1 MKLIAKIAVVFSF
14 LVCANSVNAQMKQIK
29 SDNTLFIHWGS
40 VKTMY
45 ISELRKKQLLVFDGA
60 VYNDSTD
67 IPFYTT
73 IVDVVKSFSVPQ
85 TEIINDIYEE
95 LPASDYAIIKEH
107 ENIISDKIEIK
118 TKVAY
123 EKKHPYLVVSFMP
136 LRKNSLNGKIE
147 RLISFGLKYNYD
159 KALTLPVY
167 NKSRT
172 YASNSVL
179 KTGDWYKINILESG
193 IHIITYNDLV
203 TLGINPS
210 QIDPRNMRVYGNG
223 GKMLPEN
230 NATFRYD
237 DLKENSIYVRGEAD
251 GRFDSDDYILFYAQ
265 GPDYWIADTINK
277 VFNHKKNKYSEA
289 SSYFITESLG
299 LVKRIQNEP
308 SLTANPDY
316 TVSEFN
322 DYAFHEKDSLNLIKS
337 GREFYG
343 EVFDVNTSYTFGF
356 NFPNVVSGSSIHLNS
371 NLLARSVGYGSSFK
385 IYVNGGLVNTISIA
399 AASPDYTYPYAF
411 TSNSTVNLAANSSLS
426 IRVDYNKGVNSSAV
440 GWLDYLEV
448 NADRYLSFISGQLP
462 FRNINSI
469 GKGVSEFVLGNASGN
484 VTIWD
489 VSDFTNP
496 KQVDALLNG
505 SNLSFRILTDSL
517 KEFVAF
523 NGSSYYSV
531 VPSGRVSNQNLHGL
545 AQNDMIIVSYP
556 DFVGEA
562 SRIADLHRTNDNM
575 SVVITTPQEIYNE
588 FSSGN
593 QDITAIKDF
602 VKMFY
607 DRAGGNIA
615 LMPKYVLLFG
625 DASYDCLD
633 RLSDNTNYA
642 PIYETENSLDPT
654 SSFSTDDYIGF
665 LDDGDNGPYGNL
677 LDVGIGRIPAKT
689 LEDAQAIATK
699 IINYAANHD
708 LSSNNVS
715 CSDYSSSVSNFGD
728 WRNVLCFISDD
739 KDDGMDFLQESDD
752 IAGYVDTT
760 YNNYNIDKIFLD
772 AFPQIST
779 PGGQR
784 SQECTDAINKRVEKG
799 ALIMNYIG
807 HGGETGLAHEQ
818 ILGVSDIKNWTNHY
832 DTPLFVT
839 ATCEF
844 SRCDDPERVSA
855 GEYVLTNPNGGG
867 IGLFTTSRLAWSGSN
882 FTLNYTFYRN
892 VFVKSS
898 GVFPRLGDV
907 IRNSKNFMACTSS
920 ISNFLLLGDPALRL
934 AYPQFN
940 VITSTINNHPV
951 PSADTLK
958 AMSKVTV
965 TGFIADDANVKQT
978 GFSGVITPIVFD
990 KPVQISTL
998 GSDGAPQQFFLQKNV
1013 VFKGRVSVTNGDFT
1027 FSFVVP
1033 KDIATKFGNG
1043 RISYYAQNGSTD
1055 ANGYYESFII
1065 GGSNNNAI
1073 TDNLGPEMRIYM
1085 NDTRF
1090 VSGGITNESPILL
1103 AYLSDS
1109 AGLNTVGN
1117 GIGHDISAV
1126 LDDNT
1131 EQTYVLND
1139 YYESE
1144 LNTYQHGIVRY
1155 PFAKLDAGTHK
1166 LKLKAWDVFNNSS
1179 EGEIEFVVAE
1189 TAQLALSH
1197 VLNYPNPFTTYTEFW
1212 FEHNQP
1218 CCGLDV
1224 MVQIF
1229 TISGKLIK
1237 TIQTS
1242 VETNG
1247 FRADPIP
1254 WDGRDDYGDNIG
1266 KGVYIYMLKVKNSTG
1281 QFASK
1286 IEKLVILK

>member
-1 MKLIAKIAVVFSF
+1 MRWIKKIAVLSSF
-14 LVCANSVNAQMKQIK
+14 LVCATSASAQMKQFK
-29 SDNTLFIHWGS
+29 GENTLFLRWGTIR
-40 VKTMY
+40 TMS
-45 ISELRKKQLLVFDGA
+45 ISELKKKQLLVFEGA

-67 IPFYTT
+67 LPYYNSV
-73 IVDVVKSFSVPQ
+73 VDVIKSLSVPQ
-85 TEIINDIYEE
+85 VEITNTIYEE
-95 LPASDYAIIKEH
+95 LPAADFELLKKHESIVSDNIK
-107 ENIISDKIEIK
+107 IK

-123 EKKHPYLVVSFMP
+123 EKKRPYLIISFLP
-136 LRKNSLNGKIE
+136 FRKNNMNGKIE
-147 RLISFGLKYNYD
+147 RLVSFELHYNYT
-159 KALTLPVY
+159 KATTLPTY
-167 NKSRT
+167 NKAHT
-172 YASNSVL
+172 YAANSVL
-179 KTGDWYKINILESG
+179 KTGDWYKINVVESG

-203 TLGINPS
+203 TLGMNPS
-210 QIDPRNMRVYGNG
+210 QIDPRNIRVYGNG

-237 DLKENSIYVRGEAD
+237 DLKENSVYVRGEAD
-251 GRFDSDDYILFYAQ
+251 GRFDLDDYILFYAQ
-265 GPDYWIADTINK
+265 GIDYWVADNVHN

-289 SSYFITESLG
+289 STYFITTSLG
-299 LVKRIQNEP
+299 LGSRIQNEP
-308 SLTANPDY
+308 SLTTAPDY
-316 TVSEFN
+316 TVTEFN

-356 NFPNVVSGSSIHLNS
+356 NFPNVVPDSLIHLNS
-371 NLLARSVGYGSSFK
+371 NVLGRSVGYGSYFK
-385 IYVNGGLVNTISIA
+385 IYVNGGLVNNIFIT
-399 AASPDYTYPYAF
+399 AASTDYTTTY
-411 TSNSTVNLAANSSLS
+411 ANSSFNNVTVPANNS
-426 IRVDYNKGVNSSAV
+426 INVRVDYNKGVNASAV
-440 GWLDYLEV
+440 GWLDYLEL
-448 NADRYLSFISGQLP
+448 NANRYLTFTSGRMP
-462 FRNINSI
+462 FRNINST
-469 GKGVSEFVLGNASGN
+469 GMGVSEFILGNASSN
-484 VTIWD
+484 VLIWD

-496 KQVDALLNG
+496 KQVNALLNG
-505 SNLSFRILTDSL
+505 SNLSFRILTDTL

-523 NGSSYYSV
+523 DGSSYYSV
-531 VPSGRVSNQNLHGL
+531 IPNGRIANQNLHGL
-545 AQNDMIIVSYP
+545 AQADMIIVSYP

-562 SRIADLHRTNDNM
+562 SRIADLHRTMDNM
-575 SVVITTPQEIYNE
+575 SVVIATPQEIYNE

-607 DRAGGNIA
+607 DRAGGNTA

-625 DASYDCLD
+625 DASYDCLN
-633 RLSDNTNYA
+633 RIADNTNYA
-642 PIYETENSLDPT
+642 PIYETDNSLDPT

-665 LDDGDNGPYGNL
+665 LDDGDIGPYGNM

-689 LEDAQAIATK
+689 LEDAQAITTK

-708 LSSNNVS
+708 LASNTVS
-715 CSDYSSSVSNFGD
+715 CSNYSSSISNFGD
-728 WRNVLCFISDD
+728 WRNVLCFMADD
-739 KDDGMDFLQESDD
+739 NDGNEQFLQESND
-752 IAGYVDTT
+752 IATYVDTT
-760 YNNYNIDKIFLD
+760 YNNYNIDKIYLD

-818 ILGVSDIKNWTNHY
+818 ILTVSDIKNWTNQY

-855 GEYVLTNPNGGG
+855 GEYVLTNPNGGS

-882 FTLNYTFYRN
+882 FILNSTFYKN
-892 VFVKSS
+892 VFVKTS
-898 GVFPRLGDV
+898 GAFPRLGDV
-907 IRNSKNFMACTSS
+907 IRNSKNYMACQSS

-940 VITSTINNHPV
+940 VITTTINNHPV

-978 GFSGVITPIVFD
+978 GFSGIITPIVFD
-990 KPVQISTL
+990 KPVEISTL
-998 GSDGAPQQFFLQKNV
+998 GSDGAPQKFFLQKNV
-1013 VFKGRVSVTNGDFT
+1013 IFKGRVSVTNGDFS

-1033 KDIATKFGNG
+1033 KDIATKFGKG

-1055 ANGYYESFII
+1055 ANGYYENFII
-1065 GGSNNNAI
+1065 GGSNNNTI
-1073 TDNLGPEMRIYM
+1073 TDNLGPDMRIYM

-1090 VSGGITNESPILL
+1090 VSGGITNENPILL
-1103 AYLSDS
+1103 AYLADS

-1131 EQTYVLND
+1131 EKTFVLND

-1155 PFAKLDAGTHK
+1155 PFTKLDVGTHK

-1237 TIQTS
+1237 TIQTT

-1254 WDGRDDYGDNIG
+1254 WDGKDDYGDNIG
-1266 KGVYIYMLKVKNSTG
+1266 KGVYIYMLKVKNSSG